1 MYLTKSKNITT
12 ISIVKIVFLP
22 EKSLAQAAENVHRG
36 EAIKCGKTE
45 ILSEGDVNMVFEKIR
60 DILCEQLEQNADA
73 VTMESLVVEDLGAD
87 SLDVVDIVMS
97 IEDEFEIEVPDEVIE
112 NVKTVGDI
120 VKFVEENI

>member
-1 MYLTKSKNITT
+1 
-12 ISIVKIVFLP
+12 
-22 EKSLAQAAENVHRG
+22 
-36 EAIKCGKTE
+36 
-45 ILSEGDVNMVFEKIR
+45 MVFEKVR

-73 VTMESLVVEDLGAD
+73 VTMESLVMEDLGAD

>member
-1 MYLTKSKNITT
+1 
-12 ISIVKIVFLP
+12 
-22 EKSLAQAAENVHRG
+22 
-36 EAIKCGKTE
+36 
-45 ILSEGDVNMVFEKIR
+45 MVFEKIR

-73 VTMESLVVEDLGAD
+73 VTMESLVMEDLGAD

-120 VKFVEENI
+120 VKFVEESI

>member
-1 MYLTKSKNITT
+1 
-12 ISIVKIVFLP
+12 
-22 EKSLAQAAENVHRG
+22 
-36 EAIKCGKTE
+36 
-45 ILSEGDVNMVFEKIR
+45 MVFEKIR

-73 VTMESLVVEDLGAD
+73 VTMDSLVMEDLGAD

-120 VKFVEENI
+120 VKFVEESI